1 MLTIEE
7 DVLTEKIIERLNSTN
22 TSLWKLEHTIDSVNF
37 AKLKQFG
44 NLGFSEINTV
54 NMSQSLFVVGIFGG
68 YELSRKYLLMTLDRK
83 SFSLTGKEGLDQLIY
98 KLENKQI

>member
-1 MLTIEE
+1 
-7 DVLTEKIIERLNSTN
+7 
-22 TSLWKLEHTIDSVNF
+22 
-37 AKLKQFG
+37 
-44 NLGFSEINTV
+44 V

>member
-1 MLTIEE
+1 
-7 DVLTEKIIERLNSTN
+7 
-22 TSLWKLEHTIDSVNF
+22 
-37 AKLKQFG
+37 
-44 NLGFSEINTV
+44 
-54 NMSQSLFVVGIFGG
+54 MSQSLFVVGIFGG